1 MTGLPAASPA
11 SAAPSSAAPSS
22 AAPPAPS
29 PLLAMRAALIARFST
44 DPALARLMGGTF
56 RLYDEPPAGAQ
67 PVFAL
72 FGDAEI
78 RDDSVDGAVRH
89 LHSHALVVFARPGSV
104 RTALDAA
111 ERMSRLVVADP
122 PLALTGHALVTL
134 RVQAI
139 AARRDERTGEA
150 RATLTLQAV
159 TERNPP

>member
-11 SAAPSSAAPSS
+11 SAAPSSAV
-22 AAPPAPS
+22 PPAPS

-56 RLYDEPPAGAQ
+56 RLYDEPPVGAQ

-111 ERMSRLVVADP
+111 ERMSRLVADP

-159 TERNPP
+159 TERTST

>member
-1 MTGLPAASPA
+1 MSGN
-11 SAAPSSAAPSS
+11 PSV
-22 AAPPAPS
+22 APPAPS

-44 DPALARLMGGTF
+44 DAALARLMGGAF

-67 PVFAL
+67 PVYAL

-78 RDDSVDGAVRH
+78 RDDSVDGAARH
-89 LHSHALVVFARPGSV
+89 QHSHALVVFARPGSV

-111 ERMSRLVVADP
+111 ERMSALVADP
-122 PLALTGHALVTL
+122 ALALTGHALVTL